1 MPVAYNGFSSVAQL
15 IAEVT
20 QNPAQVSGASVGAES
35 FTVPG
40 ARPGMH
46 FVVSAPSLE
55 ANLGIAG
62 AECTADDTVVVRII
76 NPTANPINPA
86 EQTFYF
92 IGL

>member
-20 QNPAQVSGASVGAES
+20 QNPAEVAATAVAAES

-55 ANLGIAG
+55 ANLAIGG
-62 AECTADDTVVVRII
+62 AECTTDDTVVVRIV
-76 NPTANPINPA
+76 NPTALPINPA
-86 EQTFYF
+86 SQTFYF